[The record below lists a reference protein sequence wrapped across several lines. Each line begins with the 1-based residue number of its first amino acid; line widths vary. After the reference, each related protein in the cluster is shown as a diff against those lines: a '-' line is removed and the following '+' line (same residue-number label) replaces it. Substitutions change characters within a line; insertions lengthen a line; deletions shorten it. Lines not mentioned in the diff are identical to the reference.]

1 MADVR
6 KRKGKK
12 GTTYQVRYPSKSA
25 ATGYAF
31 ATFATMK
38 EARAFTENLGSL
50 KDRAGSILMC
60 VPDAV
65 DRWLDTCEKIGR
77 DGCETVEAMTLKDYQ
92 RRARI
97 IKEYGWTREL
107 HELEPADIVQ
117 FRSWLLKTKH
127 GI

>member
-1 MADVR
+1 MTDIR

-12 GTTYQVRYPSKSA
+12 GVTYQVRYATNSVA
-25 ATGYAF
+25 AGYAY
-31 ATFATMK
+31 ATFTTLK

-50 KDRAGSILMC
+50 RDRAVRISLP

-77 DGCETVEAMTLKDYQ
+77 DGRETVETMTLKDYT
-92 RRARI
+92 RRANV
-97 IKEYGWTREL
+97 IKEYEWTKEL

-117 FRSWLLKTKH
+117 F
-127 GI
+127 